1 MLYEDTHADIFT
13 PHHLEWCVHHAGILI
28 SVAIAHNSDMHDLQG
43 QDNIRCRTSTM
54 LACLLIQ
61 LFLERTSPHMLPAA
75 SSIFFTLD
83 RRMDGEVRYKVSCPS
98 LLHLLQPTTC
108 RHCWSSLTHIKTTGA
123 LSACCF
129 SPHIVNM

>member
-1 MLYEDTHADIFT
+1 MLQEATHT
-13 PHHLEWCVHHAGILI
+13 PILTTFVHEEGISYCLH
-28 SVAIAHNSDMHDLQG
+28 VLATLHNSDTHDLQG

-54 LACLLIQ
+54 TACLLIQ

-83 RRMDGEVRYKVSCPS
+83 QRMDGEVRYKVSCPS
-98 LLHLLQPTTC
+98 LLHLLHPSTC
-108 RHCWSSLTHIKTTGA
+108 QHCWSSLTRIKTCGTSSG
-123 LSACCF
+123 CCF